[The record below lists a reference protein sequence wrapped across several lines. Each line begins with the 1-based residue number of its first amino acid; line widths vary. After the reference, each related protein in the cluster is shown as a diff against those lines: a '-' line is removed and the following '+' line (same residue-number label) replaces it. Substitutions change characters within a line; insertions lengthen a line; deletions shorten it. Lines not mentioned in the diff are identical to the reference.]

1 MATVPAATL
10 AAFGAA
16 GEPVPLGGGSGSTFR
31 AGDLVLKAVDDAA
44 ESTWTQDLLARIDPD
59 GFRLPRPAATEA
71 GSWVH
76 DGWIASTFVGGLR
89 PLAPDWSAVVTAGL
103 RVGDA
108 AAGVR
113 DGGEKTLDRRTHRW
127 AVADRVAWGEAVPSF
142 GDEAQDLRLEISAG
156 LGPPASARRFV
167 HGDLGGNVF
176 VGPDGVAVIL
186 DVSPYLRPHRWAEA
200 IVIMDAVLWHGAGR
214 DLVQTFTHDQAAD
227 LLRRALLFRLAAE
240 ALAPAG
246 PVDIAQFRWA
256 LTMLE

>member
-1 MATVPAATL
+1 M
-10 AAFGAA
+10 
-16 GEPVPLGGGSGSTFR
+16 
-31 AGDLVLKAVDDAA
+31 LKAVDDAA
-44 ESTWTQDLLARIDPD
+44 ESAWTQDLLARIEPD

-71 GSWVH
+71 GP
-76 DGWIASTFVGGLR
+76 GSTTAGSRQLSSATSGRSRLIGQLSHRGLR
-89 PLAPDWSAVVTAGL
+89 F
-103 RVGDA
+103 GDA
-108 AAGVR
+108 AEGVR
-113 DGGEKTLDRRTHRW
+113 DGGEETLDRRTHRW
-127 AVADRVAWGEAVPSF
+127 AVADRVAWGEADPSF

-156 LGPPASARRFV
+156 LGPPASARHFV
-167 HGDLGGNVF
+167 HGDLSGNVF

-246 PVDIAQFRWA
+246 PVDIARYRRA
-256 LTMLE
+256 MTTLE

>member
-16 GEPVPLGGGSGSTFR
+16 EEPVPLGGGSGSTFR

-44 ESTWTQDLLARIDPD
+44 ESAWTQDLLARIEPD
-59 GFRLPRPAATEA
+59 GFKLPQPVATEA
-71 GSWVH
+71 GAMVH

-103 RVGDA
+103 RFGDA
-108 AAGVR
+108 AEGVR
-113 DGGEKTLDRRTHRW
+113 DGGEETLDRRTHRW
-127 AVADRVAWGEAVPSF
+127 AVADRVAWGEADLSL
-142 GDEAQDLRLEISAG
+142 GDEAQDLRLEILAD
-156 LGPPASARRFV
+156 LGPPAPVRRLV
-167 HGDLGGNVF
+167 HGDLSGNVF

-214 DLVQTFTHDQAAD
+214 DLVQAFTHDQAGD

-240 ALAPAG
+240 AFAPAHR
-246 PVDIAQFRWA
+246 VDIDRYRRVMST
-256 LTMLE
+256 LD